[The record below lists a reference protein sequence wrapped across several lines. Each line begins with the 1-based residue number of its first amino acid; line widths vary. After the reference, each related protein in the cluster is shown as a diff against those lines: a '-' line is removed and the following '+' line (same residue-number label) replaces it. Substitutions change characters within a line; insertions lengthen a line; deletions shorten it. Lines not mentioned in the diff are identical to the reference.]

1 MKYKVNVTVEIRST
15 DTGNYNPLRLS
26 EESEIEL
33 DSLSSAANVLVR
45 LHEFFQ
51 ALRNN
56 PVKR

>member
-1 MKYKVNVTVEIRST
+1 MKYRVNVIVEIRSQ

-26 EESEIEL
+26 EESDIEL
-33 DSLSSAANVLVR
+33 DSLSSAANVLVK

-51 ALRNN
+51 SLREN